1 MRAAELKRILMRL
14 GAEFAPGKGSHLKV
28 TLNGQRSVI
37 PMHTGDLKRGTLQA
51 ILRQLGL
58 RSEDME

>member
-1 MRAAELKRILMRL
+1 MRSAELKRILAPL

-28 TLNGQRSVI
+28 ILRGRRTVI
-37 PMHTGDLKRGTLQA
+37 PMHAGDLKPGTLHA

-58 RSEDME
+58 RSEDLE